1 MGKKEKKY
9 NPKPRNEFEKG
20 LFKYFEKDYSL
31 KKLDKKHFE
40 IWKKENTKWKDY
52 EWRNL
57 VLIKEKSTS

>member
-1 MGKKEKKY
+1 MWGKKKKY

-40 IWKKENTKWKDY
+40 IWKKKILNEKDY
-52 EWRNL
+52 E
-57 VLIKEKSTS
+57 